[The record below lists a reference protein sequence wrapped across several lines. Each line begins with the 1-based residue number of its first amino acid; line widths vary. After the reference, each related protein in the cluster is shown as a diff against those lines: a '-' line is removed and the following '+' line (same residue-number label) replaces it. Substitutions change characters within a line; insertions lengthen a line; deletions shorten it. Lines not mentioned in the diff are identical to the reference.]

1 MTESTKKKKVLTL
14 TEYMLHKAS
23 AKKIPLSGT
32 FELTP
37 VCNFS
42 CRMCY
47 VRKTA
52 GEVARHP
59 REMMTLEKWLSIAEE
74 ARESGLLY
82 LLLTG
87 GEPLLWPDFWT
98 LYEKLN
104 RMGFLVSINTNGS
117 LIDREVLEKL
127 KMFPPKRVNITLYG
141 ASDQTYERLCNVKG
155 VFSKV
160 DQAIMGLKNAGIQ
173 VKLNCSLT
181 PENAADLEEMIR
193 YAKDREL
200 VLQIASY
207 MFPPIRRSA
216 EKTGINERFTPEESA
231 SYRLKAFRL
240 QNGEERY
247 REYLQQILDGKVLP
261 TGLDESCVDPQ
272 DGRIRCRAGNA
283 SFWITWDGL
292 MMPCGM
298 VTVPQIDLY
307 KNDFKSAW
315 QQVVDICEKMTLSGI
330 CRRCPNLELCH
341 ACAAMAIAETGEVT
355 GVPVY
360 LCRTVSAM
368 QAIAE
373 QEMNFYTQDKL
384 Q

>member
-1 MTESTKKKKVLTL
+1 MTEGTKKKKVLTL

-23 AKKIPLSGT
+23 IRKIPLSGT

-37 VCNFS
+37 ICNFS

-47 VRKTA
+47 VRKTS

-59 REMMTLEKWLSIAEE
+59 REMMTLERWLSVAEE
-74 ARESGLLY
+74 ACEAGMLH

-87 GEPLLWPDFWT
+87 GEPFLWPDFWT
-98 LYEKLN
+98 LYERLIP
-104 RMGFLVSINTNGS
+104 MGFLVSINTNGS
-117 LIDREVLEKL
+117 LIDKKVVEKL
-127 KMFPPKRVNITLYG
+127 KKLPPKRVNITLYG
-141 ASDQTYERLCNVKG
+141 ASDETYERLCNVKG

-160 DQAIMGLKNAGIQ
+160 DHAIMVLKDAGIQ

-181 PENAADLEEMIR
+181 PENAADLEKMIQ

-200 VLQIASY
+200 VLQIAPY
-207 MFPPIRRSA
+207 MFPPIRRNS
-216 EKTGINERFTPEESA
+216 EMTGVNERFTPEESA
-231 SYRLKAFRL
+231 RYRLKSFRL

-247 REYLQQILDGKVLP
+247 KEYLQQLCEESVFP

-283 SFWITWDGL
+283 SFWITWDGM

-307 KNDFKSAW
+307 NNHFKDAW
-315 QQVVDICEKMTLSGI
+315 QQMADICSEMTLSGI
-330 CRRCPNLELCH
+330 CRRCPDLEVCH
-341 ACAAMAIAETGEVT
+341 ACAAMAIAETGKVT

-360 LCRTVSAM
+360 LCRTVRAM

-373 QEMNFYTQDKL
+373 EEMSLITKDKL
-384 Q
+384 